1 MIINHHELA
10 KAGDILIVD
19 DSPENLKFLKSILT
33 EAGYRVRP
41 ATNGELALQ
50 SVQAKLP
57 VLIFLD
63 ISMPVMDGLEVCR
76 RLKADEK
83 TQAIPIIFASAFTD
97 TAEKIKG
104 FELGAVDYVTKP
116 LNAQEVLMRLAIHL
130 SLYIAQQKVS
140 ERLDKIANQLPSV
153 VFQFQMRP
161 DGSVCIPY
169 ANEMLRD
176 VYRLN
181 PEDVR
186 EDASAIFTVTHPDD
200 LESFIEKIKI
210 SAQNLTQWRDE
221 YRLKFEDGT
230 ERWLAGNALPQREAD
245 GSTLWNGFVEDI
257 TERKQIDVNFQ
268 KERDKALALLRN
280 ASDGITILS
289 DKGYIIDCSD
299 SFGTMLGYSR
309 EEMIG
314 LHVSQWDVGIPK
326 DELMNFVDKQFKQKF
341 RVEFETR
348 HIRKDGTIYDAEISG
363 CPIQFADEW
372 VYFCDT
378 RDITERKQIEQALR
392 IAAIAFEAQEGIIV
406 TDTNNCII
414 RVNKAF
420 SEITGYTADEVLGK
434 NPKLLQSGRH
444 DAAFY
449 ADFWEVLHNTGK
461 WAGEIWNRRKNG
473 EVYPEYFTITAVKDQ
488 NDNITNYVATFND
501 ITLSRA
507 TADEIERLAFYDP
520 LTKLPNRRL
529 LHDRLKQALV
539 SSQRN
544 ALSGGVLFIDMDNFK
559 NLNDTLGHEMGDLL
573 LIKVA
578 ERLLSCVRENDTVAR
593 LGGDEF
599 VVLLEDLENEM
610 LDAAAQVEIVGAKI
624 LFTLGQFYSL
634 HTHQYRST
642 PSIGAVLF
650 NGCEQSAEEL
660 LKQADIAM
668 YQAKTSGRNA
678 LRFFNPQMQATIMAR
693 EALKKELHLAVMEN
707 QFRLYYQSQV
717 YQDGEITG
725 AEALIRWQHYE
736 RGLIFPDVFIPLAEE
751 SDLILLIGNWV
762 LETACEQ
769 LKIWAAS
776 EDTQHLQ
783 LAVNVSAR
791 QFRQSNFVSDV
802 ITLINETGINPTR
815 LKLEL
820 TESMAIDNP
829 KDTIDKMNQLRE
841 IGVRFSMD
849 DFGTGYSSLSSLKKL
864 PIEQLKIDK
873 SFVRDISTDA
883 DDAVIVQT
891 IIAMAKN
898 MGLKIIAEG
907 VETQEQCLF
916 LKQHGCQHF
925 QGYLFSK
932 AVPIEQ
938 FEAALVHK

>member
-1 MIINHHELA
+1 
-10 KAGDILIVD
+10 
-19 DSPENLKFLKSILT
+19 
-33 EAGYRVRP
+33 
-41 ATNGELALQ
+41 
-50 SVQAKLP
+50 
-57 VLIFLD
+57 
-63 ISMPVMDGLEVCR
+63 
-76 RLKADEK
+76 
-83 TQAIPIIFASAFTD
+83 
-97 TAEKIKG
+97 
-104 FELGAVDYVTKP
+104 
-116 LNAQEVLMRLAIHL
+116 
-130 SLYIAQQKVS
+130 
-140 ERLDKIANQLPSV
+140 
-153 VFQFQMRP
+153 
-161 DGSVCIPY
+161 
-169 ANEMLRD
+169 
-176 VYRLN
+176 
-181 PEDVR
+181 
-186 EDASAIFTVTHPDD
+186 
-200 LESFIEKIKI
+200 
-210 SAQNLTQWRDE
+210 
-221 YRLKFEDGT
+221 
-230 ERWLAGNALPQREAD
+230 
-245 GSTLWNGFVEDI
+245 
-257 TERKQIDVNFQ
+257 
-268 KERDKALALLRN
+268 
-280 ASDGITILS
+280 
-289 DKGYIIDCSD
+289 
-299 SFGTMLGYSR
+299 
-309 EEMIG
+309 
-314 LHVSQWDVGIPK
+314 
-326 DELMNFVDKQFKQKF
+326 
-341 RVEFETR
+341 
-348 HIRKDGTIYDAEISG
+348 
-363 CPIQFADEW
+363 
-372 VYFCDT
+372 
-378 RDITERKQIEQALR
+378 
-392 IAAIAFEAQEGIIV
+392 
-406 TDTNNCII
+406 
-414 RVNKAF
+414 
-420 SEITGYTADEVLGK
+420 
-434 NPKLLQSGRH
+434 
-444 DAAFY
+444 
-449 ADFWEVLHNTGK
+449 
-461 WAGEIWNRRKNG
+461 
-473 EVYPEYFTITAVKDQ
+473 
-488 NDNITNYVATFND
+488 
-501 ITLSRA
+501 
-507 TADEIERLAFYDP
+507 
-520 LTKLPNRRL
+520 
-529 LHDRLKQALV
+529 
-539 SSQRN
+539 
-544 ALSGGVLFIDMDNFK
+544 
-559 NLNDTLGHEMGDLL
+559 MGDLL